1 MRAVRLLAVVLAV
14 FAPWAVAQADPPA
27 EQEPQPSVIDAA
39 VDAIER
45 VTDGENV
52 AEIAAETAETVEQA
66 ITEAVVET
74 VKEAT
79 ANVVKDK
86 TLVLRISREFIR
98 QRVPKLVDRKTP
110 VDRCMLGAH
119 VSGEAVTNGRPLVV
133 EGDDPQHPGFTV
145 EFSGTTVAHT
155 RSSKGP
161 VRVYST
167 GTADYTASR
176 RINFGPNGFAAEEP
190 RIECTYGSA
199 LNGLGLPPGLRGR
212 IVKRFAMPEIAKK
225 QPTADALAEDDLTSK
240 VLAEFTTKTDTL
252 VADLNER
259 MPWKDTL
266 AIVAPNGEQR
276 VRRLSTTPVYVEI
289 RSSVV
294 DAVIPDLPSESES
307 LRAPIELWVL
317 GEPGPVVSA
326 ELLALWGLS
335 KMAITP
341 LQQKAEAAAERVK
354 ENLEDSASGFEPQL
368 LGEWWVLRLGADLM
382 ERVLGNAIGAD
393 PDATPLDQ
401 EDAAAEEG
409 R

>member
-1 MRAVRLLAVVLAV
+1 MRAVCLLAVSVAA
-14 FAPWAVAQADPPA
+14 FAPLAATHAAQPP
-27 EQEPQPSVIDAA
+27 EQEPQPSVIDTA

-45 VTDGENV
+45 VADGEKAADV
-52 AEIAAETAETVEQA
+52 AAEAAQAVEDT

-79 ANVVKDK
+79 ASVVQDK

-98 QRVPKLVDRKTP
+98 KRVPKVVDQTTP

-119 VSGEAVTNGRPLVV
+119 VSGEAVTNGQPLVV

-167 GTADYTASR
+167 GTAGYTARR
-176 RINFGPNGFAAEEP
+176 RIDFGPTGFSAEVP
-190 RIECTYGSA
+190 SIECTYGSA

-225 QPTADALAEDDLTSK
+225 QPMADALAEDDLTSK
-240 VLAEFTTKTDTL
+240 VLDEFTTKTDTL
-252 VADLNER
+252 VADLNKR

-276 VRRLSTTPVYVEI
+276 VRRLTTTPVYVEI

-294 DAVIPDLPSESES
+294 DAEIPDLPSESES

-335 KMAITP
+335 KMAIAP
-341 LQQKAEAAAERVK
+341 IKEKAEAAAERVK

-382 ERVLGNAIGAD
+382 ERML
-393 PDATPLDQ
+393 
-401 EDAAAEEG
+401 DAAADAATDASG
-409 R
+409 DAATANAP

>member
-1 MRAVRLLAVVLAV
+1 MRAVRLLAVS
-14 FAPWAVAQADPPA
+14 FAAFTPWTVNQADTPP
-27 EQEPQPSVIDAA
+27 EQEPQSSVIDAA
-39 VDAIER
+39 VDAIGR
-45 VTDGENV
+45 VADGENAANV
-52 AEIAAETAETVEQA
+52 AAETAKTVEDV

-79 ANVVKDK
+79 ANVVQDK
-86 TLVLRISREFIR
+86 TLVLRISRDFIR
-98 QRVPKLVDRKTP
+98 QRVPKVVDQKTP
-110 VDRCMLGAH
+110 VDRCMLGAR
-119 VSGEAVTNGRPLVV
+119 VIGEAVTNGQPLVV
-133 EGDDPQHPGFTV
+133 EGDDPQKPGFTV
-145 EFSGTTVAHT
+145 QFSGTTVTST

-167 GTADYTASR
+167 GTAGYTARR
-176 RINFGPNGFAAEEP
+176 RIDFGPTGFSAEVP
-190 RIECTYGSA
+190 SIECTYGSA

-212 IVKRFAMPEIAKK
+212 IVKRFAMPEIAKT
-225 QPTADALAEDDLTSK
+225 QPTADALAESDLTSK
-240 VLAEFTTKTDTL
+240 VMAEFTTKTDTL
-252 VADLNER
+252 VDDLNSR

-276 VRRLSTTPVYVEI
+276 IRRLTTTPVYVEI

-335 KMAITP
+335 KMAIAP
-341 LQQKAEAAAERVK
+341 IKEKAEAAAERVK
-354 ENLEDSASGFEPQL
+354 ENLEDSASGFEPEL

-382 ERVLGNAIGAD
+382 EKVLGSAIDAAT
-393 PDATPLDQ
+393 DATSDTS
-401 EDAAAEEG
+401 DNAAADT
-409 R
+409 RP

>member
-1 MRAVRLLAVVLAV
+1 MRAVCLLAVSVAA
-14 FAPWAVAQADPPA
+14 FAPLAATHAAQPS
-27 EQEPQPSVIDAA
+27 EQEPQPSVIDTA

-45 VTDGENV
+45 VADGEKAADV
-52 AEIAAETAETVEQA
+52 AAEAAQAVEDT

-79 ANVVKDK
+79 ASVVQDK

-98 QRVPKLVDRKTP
+98 KRVPKVVDRTTP

-119 VSGEAVTNGRPLVV
+119 VSGEAVTNGQPLVV

-167 GTADYTASR
+167 GTAGYTASR

-190 RIECTYGSA
+190 RIECTYDSA

-225 QPTADALAEDDLTSK
+225 QPLADALAEDDLTSK
-240 VLAEFTTKTDTL
+240 VLDEFTTKTDTL
-252 VADLNER
+252 VADLNKR

-266 AIVAPNGEQR
+266 AIVAPNGEKR
-276 VRRLSTTPVYVEI
+276 VRRINTTPAYVEI

-294 DAVIPDLPSESES
+294 DAEIPDLPSESES

-335 KMAITP
+335 KMAIAP
-341 LQQKAEAAAERVK
+341 IKEKAEAAAERVK

-382 ERVLGNAIGAD
+382 ERMLNAA
-393 PDATPLDQ
+393 A
-401 EDAAAEEG
+401 DAAADPSDDAATDNAP
-409 R
+409 